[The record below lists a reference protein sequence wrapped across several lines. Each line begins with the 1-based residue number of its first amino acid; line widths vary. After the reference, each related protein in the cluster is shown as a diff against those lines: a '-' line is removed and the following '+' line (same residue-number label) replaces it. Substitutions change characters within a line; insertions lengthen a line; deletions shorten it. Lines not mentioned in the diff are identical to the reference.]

1 VRAGT
6 GLVALLCT
14 VAIAPL
20 VIAIASLVYRPL
32 LSVGILVVGAGLAY
46 GVIWLARQRKAAKAA
61 ALPKAAPA

>member
-1 VRAGT
+1 AGT

-20 VIAIASLVYRPL
+20 VIAIAWLFYRPL
-32 LSVGILVVGAGLAY
+32 MSVGILVVGAGLTY
-46 GVIWLARQRKAAKAA
+46 GVVWLAKQRKAAKTA